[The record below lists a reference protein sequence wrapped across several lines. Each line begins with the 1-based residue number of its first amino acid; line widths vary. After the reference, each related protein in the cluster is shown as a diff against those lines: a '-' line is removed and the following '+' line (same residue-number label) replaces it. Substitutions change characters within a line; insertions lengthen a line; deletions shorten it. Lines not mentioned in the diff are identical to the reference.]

1 MNESGSAVD
10 EVVSG
15 GREVD
20 RMNRNF
26 LQEKI
31 KLNLVRLN

>member
-15 GREVD
+15 GRKID